1 MAARINWKSEF
12 SSLLANDRL
21 TGRDREFIADLHR
34 HWSARKPMTSG
45 RKHWF
50 LKIRDKIAAIESTPD
65 SADAD
70 RDLLARL
77 DTIIERAEQD
87 SWDRN
92 FAMSLRD
99 QVRTGRALSPKQAYF
114 LADKEPLYSDDAADA
129 AAVWN
134 DTFRVSDRVDRF
146 KLMVDYYRRNG
157 YFQRIVSRADAGG
170 ADYVPSEKD
179 YRAITENK
187 YSKKILA
194 GWFDD
199 AAFAVGSMVSGRAS
213 APNGLRNKLAVILE
227 ENAKAPTSASK
238 GNKIYKVLPV
248 GSPTPIL
255 VEERAL
261 KHARRPKKR

>member
-1 MAARINWKSEF
+1 MAKRINWKSEF
-12 SSLLANDRL
+12 SSLLANERL
-21 TGRDREFIADLHR
+21 HGRDRRFIEELHH
-34 HWSARKPMTSG
+34 HWSKGKAMTSG

-77 DTIIERAEQD
+77 DVIIERAEKG

-99 QVRTGRALSPKQAYF
+99 QVRTGRDLSPKQKQI
-114 LADKEPLYSDDAADA
+114 LAGKESLYSDEGINAS
-129 AAVWN
+129 AVWN

-146 KLMVDYYRRNG
+146 KVMVDYYRRNG

-170 ADYVPSEKD
+170 VDYVPSEKD

-187 YSKKILA
+187 YAVKILA
-194 GWFDD
+194 GWFE
-199 AAFAVGSMVSGRAS
+199 APRFTVGSMVSGRAT
-213 APNGLRNKLAVILE
+213 APIQLRNKLAVVIE
-227 ENAKAPTSASK
+227 ENAKSPTSACK
-238 GNKIYKVLPV
+238 GNKVYKVLPV

-261 KHARRPKKR
+261 KDARRPKKR